1 MWARYADPVMVAVL
15 AALLLPMPIGVL
27 RESLREVLLMATP
40 DEPLMRRLEAIT
52 RDLRTEPGVQ
62 RVIHHAVKSGRIY
75 FIEVDIVV
83 GPGFPL
89 QTLAGQDTLRVR
101 IWNALEISS
110 GDAWLSVCITTDAR
124 RV

>member
-1 MWARYADPVMVAVL
+1 
-15 AALLLPMPIGVL
+15 MPIGVL

-62 RVIHHAVKSGRIY
+62 RVIHHAVKSGRMY

-83 GPGFPL
+83 GPDFPL
-89 QTLAGQDTLRVR
+89 QTVAGQDTLRQR
-101 IWNALEISS
+101 IWNALGISAD
-110 GDAWLSVCITTDAR
+110 DAWLSVCITTDAR
-124 RV
+124 WV